1 MSDNISFTTTKFLL
15 YTTDNKKVKV
25 DVLIQNETV
34 WLTQKQMSELFDKER
49 SVITKHIN
57 NVFKEGE
64 LEQESNVQFLH
75 IGHSV
80 KDYNIKNIFE
90 SAQNKMHIVIADQT
104 AAEIE
109 LLE

>member
-1 MSDNISFTTTKFLL
+1 MSNKMSTTTTKFLL
-15 YTTDNKKVKV
+15 YTTDNKKIKV

-75 IGHSV
+75 IDHLV
-80 KDYNIKNIFE
+80 KDYKIKC
-90 SAQNKMHIVIADQT
+90 T
-104 AAEIE
+104 
-109 LLE
+109 L